1 MTDKKSPNIRINKV
15 YTRTGDAGKTRLI
28 GGEKR
33 WKDDARVEAYGTVD
47 ELNSEI
53 GLCRELLKE
62 QKEDQFSSLICFL
75 KSVQNELFNLGS
87 QLAAAEDRDT
97 ENLPQLSDD
106 AISKLETEIDTVNES
121 LSELTSF
128 VLPGGSVINAQFHMA
143 RNVCRRAER
152 RTVTLSR
159 NETVVPEVRS
169 LFKNAKEHTEKDA
182 HDYDPSGRSITD
194 VTWFFLDEGFVSISC
209 TDWSDEIGIVDK
221 LAIKVNSKKLDD
233 LIQNEAYK

>member
-28 GGEKR
+28 GGEER

-62 QKEDQFSSLICFL
+62 QKHDQFSSLIRFL

-87 QLAAAEDRDT
+87 QLAVAEDGDSV
-97 ENLPQLSDD
+97 NLPHLSGD
-106 AISKLETEIDTVNES
+106 AISKLESEIDTVNEK
-121 LSELTSF
+121 LSELSSF

-159 NETVVPEVRS
+159 NDTVVPENIQYLNRLS
-169 LFKNAKEHTEKDA
+169 DALFVWSRWVSHILGDTENLWNPN
-182 HDYDPSGRSITD
+182 Y
-194 VTWFFLDEGFVSISC
+194 
-209 TDWSDEIGIVDK
+209 
-221 LAIKVNSKKLDD
+221 
-233 LIQNEAYK
+233 

>member
-15 YTRTGDAGKTRLI
+15 YTRTGDGGKTRLI

-62 QKEDQFSSLICFL
+62 QKHDQFSSLIRFL

-87 QLAAAEDRDT
+87 QLAVAEYSDS
-97 ENLPQLSDD
+97 ENLPHLSGD
-106 AISKLETEIDTVNES
+106 AISKLESEIDTVNET
-121 LSELTSF
+121 LLELTSF

-159 NETVVPEVRS
+159 NDSVVPENIQYLNRLS
-169 LFKNAKEHTEKDA
+169 DALFVWSRWVSYILGDTENLWNPN
-182 HDYDPSGRSITD
+182 Y
-194 VTWFFLDEGFVSISC
+194 
-209 TDWSDEIGIVDK
+209 
-221 LAIKVNSKKLDD
+221 
-233 LIQNEAYK
+233 

>member
-62 QKEDQFSSLICFL
+62 QQEDQFSALILFL
-75 KSVQNELFNLGS
+75 KSIQNELFNLGT
-87 QLAAAEDRDT
+87 QLASAEDRDSD
-97 ENLPQLSDD
+97 NLPRLSHD
-106 AISKLETEIDTVNES
+106 AISKLESEIDTVNES
-121 LSELTSF
+121 LLELTSF

-152 RTVTLSR
+152 RTVTLVR
-159 NETVVPEVRS
+159 NETVDQENIRYLNRLS
-169 LFKNAKEHTEKDA
+169 DALFVWSRWISYILKD
-182 HDYDPSGRSITD
+182 
-194 VTWFFLDEGFVSISC
+194 DENLWEPTS
-209 TDWSDEIGIVDK
+209 
-221 LAIKVNSKKLDD
+221 
-233 LIQNEAYK
+233 

>member
-15 YTRTGDAGKTRLI
+15 YTRTGDAGRTRLI

-62 QKEDQFSSLICFL
+62 QKEDQFSSLIRFL

-106 AISKLETEIDTVNES
+106 AISKLETEIDRK
-121 LSELTSF
+121 
-128 VLPGGSVINAQFHMA
+128 SV
-143 RNVCRRAER
+143 V
-152 RTVTLSR
+152 
-159 NETVVPEVRS
+159 
-169 LFKNAKEHTEKDA
+169 
-182 HDYDPSGRSITD
+182 
-194 VTWFFLDEGFVSISC
+194 
-209 TDWSDEIGIVDK
+209 
-221 LAIKVNSKKLDD
+221 
-233 LIQNEAYK
+233 

>member
-62 QKEDQFSSLICFL
+62 QKEDQFSSLIRFL

-159 NETVVPEVRS
+159 NETVVPENIRYLNRLS
-169 LFKNAKEHTEKDA
+169 DALFVWSRWVSHILGDTENFWNPN
-182 HDYDPSGRSITD
+182 H
-194 VTWFFLDEGFVSISC
+194 
-209 TDWSDEIGIVDK
+209 
-221 LAIKVNSKKLDD
+221 
-233 LIQNEAYK
+233 

>member
-159 NETVVPEVRS
+159 NETVVLENIQYLNRLS
-169 LFKNAKEHTEKDA
+169 DALFVWSRWVSHILGDTENFWNPN
-182 HDYDPSGRSITD
+182 H
-194 VTWFFLDEGFVSISC
+194 
-209 TDWSDEIGIVDK
+209 
-221 LAIKVNSKKLDD
+221 
-233 LIQNEAYK
+233 

>member
-1 MTDKKSPNIRINKV
+1 LTDKKSPNIRINKV

-28 GGEKR
+28 GGKKR

-62 QKEDQFSSLICFL
+62 RKDDQFSSLIRFL
-75 KSVQNELFNLGS
+75 KFIQNELFNLGS
-87 QLAAAEDRDT
+87 QLASAEDRDSK
-97 ENLPQLSDD
+97 NLPQLSDD
-106 AISKLETEIDTVNES
+106 AISKLESEIDTVNES

-152 RTVTLSR
+152 RTVTLVR
-159 NETVVPEVRS
+159 NETVDQENIRYLNRLS
-169 LFKNAKEHTEKDA
+169 DALFVWSRWISYILKD
-182 HDYDPSGRSITD
+182 DENLWEPSS
-194 VTWFFLDEGFVSISC
+194 
-209 TDWSDEIGIVDK
+209 
-221 LAIKVNSKKLDD
+221 
-233 LIQNEAYK
+233 

>member
-15 YTRTGDAGKTRLI
+15 YTRTGDAGRTRLI

-62 QKEDQFSSLICFL
+62 QKEDQFSPLICFL

-159 NETVVPEVRS
+159 NETVVPENIRYLNRLS
-169 LFKNAKEHTEKDA
+169 DALFVWSRWVSHILGDTKNFWNPNH
-182 HDYDPSGRSITD
+182 
-194 VTWFFLDEGFVSISC
+194 
-209 TDWSDEIGIVDK
+209 
-221 LAIKVNSKKLDD
+221 
-233 LIQNEAYK
+233 

>member
-28 GGEKR
+28 GGEER

-62 QKEDQFSSLICFL
+62 QKHDQFSSLIRFL

-87 QLAAAEDRDT
+87 QLAVAEYSDS
-97 ENLPQLSDD
+97 ENLPHLSGD
-106 AISKLETEIDTVNES
+106 AISKLESEIDTVNET
-121 LSELTSF
+121 LLELTSF

-159 NETVVPEVRS
+159 NETVVPENIRYLNRLS
-169 LFKNAKEHTEKDA
+169 DALFVWSRWVSHILGDTENFWNPN
-182 HDYDPSGRSITD
+182 Y
-194 VTWFFLDEGFVSISC
+194 
-209 TDWSDEIGIVDK
+209 
-221 LAIKVNSKKLDD
+221 
-233 LIQNEAYK
+233 